1 MLKNTPDKTF
11 FIKSKARIKE
21 TFEQE
26 PQDAP
31 DRWAWVHPPPH
42 PPSPNVSAVSG
53 SIAKLC
59 MSRDRFP
66 LTLQVW
72 HHHHLRLGE
81 PLRQVEEVQGA
92 VKAEEADLGAGITRQ
107 PVQLLGQ
114 RLCEKTQ
121 VACNTAK
128 AVVMFCKQCFTLT
141 FL

>member
-1 MLKNTPDKTF
+1 MLPTDGYGYIFP
-11 FIKSKARIKE
+11 
-21 TFEQE
+21 
-26 PQDAP
+26 
-31 DRWAWVHPPPH
+31 

-53 SIAKLC
+53 STAKLC

-66 LTLQVW
+66 LTLQVR

-92 VKAEEADLGAGITRQ
+92 VKTEEADLGAGITRQ
-107 PVQLLGQ
+107 AVQLLGQ

-128 AVVMFCKQCFTLT
+128 AVVMFCKQCFTIT

>member
-1 MLKNTPDKTF
+1 MLKKTWQDL
-11 FIKSKARIKE
+11 FIKCKARIKE

-31 DRWAWVHPPPH
+31 DRWAWLHP

-59 MSRDRFP
+59 MSRDSFP
-66 LTLQVW
+66 LTLQVR

-92 VKAEEADLGAGITRQ
+92 VKAEEANLGAGITRQ
-107 PVQLLGQ
+107 AVQLLGQ

-128 AVVMFCKQCFTLT
+128 AVVMLCKQCFTIT